1 MVSLMGSGLTS
12 FALGVWIYQRTDS
25 VLLLGINMFAFALPQ
40 VILSPLA
47 GALVDRWD
55 RRTAMIV
62 SDAGAGLAA
71 LAIALLFLAGRLEP
85 WNVYL
90 CTAIMS
96 AFVTLQWPAWSAAT
110 TLLVPREH
118 LGRASGMVQSVDA
131 VATLAAPAIAGALY
145 ARVGVGPLV
154 TADVISYC
162 VAILVMTLFVRVPS
176 LPPSAEARQAGAG
189 LWAEMKLG
197 WRFIAAR
204 PGLLGL
210 LLFFT
215 VDNFLGTMVSPLL
228 QPMILDGWSPAIYGL
243 VSSIMGLGMLAGT
256 LAMSA
261 WGGPRRRMFGLLG
274 TGALGG
280 LALALAGL
288 RPSIP
293 VIAVGMG
300 AYSLLMPTM
309 AGCSQAIWQVKVP
322 PALQGRVFSVRRAI
336 AWSFTPVAFLVAG
349 PLADHVFKP
358 LLAAGGALAPTLGRI
373 IGVGPGRGIGLQI
386 VLLGLLT
393 TLISAI
399 AFLVRRIR
407 RVELDL
413 PDSISGAEEIS

>member
-1 MVSLMGSGLTS
+1 
-12 FALGVWIYQRTDS
+12 
-25 VLLLGINMFAFALPQ
+25 
-40 VILSPLA
+40 
-47 GALVDRWD
+47 
-55 RRTAMIV
+55 
-62 SDAGAGLAA
+62 
-71 LAIALLFLAGRLEP
+71 
-85 WNVYL
+85 
-90 CTAIMS
+90 
-96 AFVTLQWPAWSAAT
+96 
-110 TLLVPREH
+110 
-118 LGRASGMVQSVDA
+118 
-131 VATLAAPAIAGALY
+131 
-145 ARVGVGPLV
+145 
-154 TADVISYC
+154 
-162 VAILVMTLFVRVPS
+162 
-176 LPPSAEARQAGAG
+176 
-189 LWAEMKLG
+189 MKLG

-358 LLAAGGALAPTLGRI
+358 LLAAGGALAPTLGRF

-413 PDSISGAEEIS
+413 PDIIAGAEKIS